1 MLHPMIQNPR
11 SSPLERQLR
20 RNLKTS
26 DSQRRLVQE
35 EHLHQ
40 EQEVTITNLSLM
52 LLRPLLS
59 HMLLFLASIQRL
71 SSVFYHPIITERTVD
86 LKHRREWHRRVIRW
100 PHPWHSRCP
109 LHEPLRRLSL
119 LLFISLCMQNLLQ

>member
-1 MLHPMIQNPR
+1 MRSRHPSHMLHPMIQNPR

-71 SSVFYHPIITERTVD
+71 
-86 LKHRREWHRRVIRW
+86 
-100 PHPWHSRCP
+100 
-109 LHEPLRRLSL
+109 
-119 LLFISLCMQNLLQ
+119 